1 MVVQA
6 KSNPYVLAVSL
17 ASNSLLLSSLFSLY
31 RHLCVGMERVVEP
44 VGCGVAAFWLAMM
57 LFLSRCC
64 VCASAMKGGG
74 MMGMRLRERW
84 STGVGRGG
92 EASRQLIDPHTAR
105 AKRSFGSGIGGTL
118 AAAHRKVAFCLF
130 AWARRKWPRLDRSLA
145 IPAENFG
152 RFFCPP
158 YTSPVHSL
166 SQSSQLQPQESKP
179 SGSCLVASIR
189 KLHP

>member
-64 VCASAMKGGG
+64 VCASAMKGGDESE
-74 MMGMRLRERW
+74 REVEYW
-84 STGVGRGG
+84 SWKRR
-92 EASRQLIDPHTAR
+92 RQLIDPHTAR

-130 AWARRKWPRLDRSLA
+130 AWARRKWPRLDRPLA

-152 RFFCPP
+152 RCCQQP
-158 YTSPVHSL
+158 TSRRPSCRTEAPGSL
-166 SQSSQLQPQESKP
+166 PGTS
-179 SGSCLVASIR
+179 
-189 KLHP
+189 